1 MKLSEL
7 LHDGIY
13 VLKENNIDDCHLK
26 ARLLLAY
33 LLGKTK
39 EYLMINDREE
49 IDSEKQIAY
58 YALLD
63 RLTSGEPL
71 QYITGH
77 QEFMGMD
84 FLVNQKVLI
93 PQPDTEILVQA
104 VLKYLEYACGK
115 QKVELFEYLEKKSL
129 NCPKILDLCTG
140 SGAIAISLSKIWKNG
155 VMEMTAS
162 DISQDAL
169 EVAKVNCQKHQA
181 KVRFVQSDLFEQI
194 EDKFDIIVS
203 NPPYIETETISELS
217 LDVQNEPYI
226 ALDGGKDGL
235 DFYRKI
241 GKEAR
246 KHLTEEGMLFLE
258 IGYNQKEPVR
268 KILENNHF
276 KNIIC
281 LQDFSGN
288 DRVMIASV

>member
-1 MKLSEL
+1 MMKLNEL
-7 LHDGIY
+7 LNDGIY
-13 VLKENNIDDCHLK
+13 VLKEKNIDDCHLK

-39 EYLMINDREE
+39 EYLVINDREE
-49 IDSEKQIAY
+49 IDRQKQIEY

-84 FLVNQKVLI
+84 FFVNKSVLI
-93 PQPDTEILVQA
+93 PQPDTELLVQA
-104 VLKYLEYACGK
+104 VLKYLKHTNRK
-115 QKVELFEYLEKKSL
+115 QR
-129 NCPKILDLCTG
+129 ILDLCTG
-140 SGAIAISLSKIWKNG
+140 SGAIAISLSKILSEKEI
-155 VMEMTAS
+155 EMVAS

-169 EVAKVNCQKHQA
+169 EVVKINCQNHQA
-181 KVRFVQSDLFEQI
+181 NVKLIQSDLFEKI
-194 EDKFDIIVS
+194 DGTFNIIVS

-217 LDVQNEPYI
+217 LDVQNEPHI

-246 KHLTEEGMLFLE
+246 KHLAKEGMLFLE
-258 IGYNQKEPVR
+258 IGYNQKETVR
-268 KILENNHF
+268 EILENNQY